1 MAAAAKP
8 RSASSSATLA
18 AVRLVRLKI
27 MVSPRPSACSI
38 RASISTL
45 SIAWA
50 R

>member
-8 RSASSSATLA
+8 RSVSSSATLA
-18 AVRLVRLKI
+18 AVRLVRLKMI
-27 MVSPRPSACSI
+27 VRPRSRACSM